1 METNLKSPVKI
12 LIKALEKFQVK
23 EDEKSGALR
32 IVMNLKDYKLLK
44 NKVKQLEED
53 ILEFSYFNG
62 MHDGMNHFK
71 NINKN
76 K

>member
-12 LIKALEKFQVK
+12 LIKELEKFKVK
-23 EDEKSGALR
+23 EDKKSGALR
-32 IVMNLKDYKLLK
+32 IVMNLEDYKLLK
-44 NKVKQLEED
+44 NKIKQLETD
-53 ILEFSYFNG
+53 IVEFSYYNG
-62 MHDGMNHFK
+62 MHDGMNHIK

>member
-12 LIKALEKFQVK
+12 LIKELEKFQVR
-23 EDEKSGALR
+23 EDKKSGAMR
-32 IVMNLKDYKLLK
+32 IVMTLKDYKLLK

-62 MHDGMNHFK
+62 MHDGMNHYK